1 MHKHKHFSDT
11 QHKHFKFSVSDPK
24 ETDLTLVSVE
34 DERTGFIVRTA
45 LPNAGKQTASI
56 MAFAGAR
63 FSRSAMSAH
72 DIFKEVKDSGK
83 NANEKLANIFKN
95 YGHSSVGDMAQLFA
109 YIEQLPICY
118 HIEFFYD
125 TRIGGGQARST
136 RFQNYSDSQPV
147 KFSLF
152 VEDGKEYPE
161 LEKEYVKIYNKA
173 IKYYGEF
180 YEKTLNTYKKYFKP
194 EKGNKSNESALNART
209 LDTARV
215 FLPIAA
221 SDSWAYITSAREW
234 ARMISVMKAD
244 NRKMIQYLGEQLEIL
259 FAPPDEVAVAI
270 EYTPEAPDLI
280 RHTNANHDLEK
291 SLDKIYS
298 LVSEK
303 ISIANKDKFAK
314 EFDQK
319 IDVLSNNFSS
329 AEIALFQV
337 LLTYHPNMT
346 AEEFIN
352 FLEKLSISEKRKIS
366 GLMFGGFTHHSQL
379 GRQAELSSY
388 SYKISA
394 SISELKD
401 LNRHRAWAKF
411 APIWETNNMGEIIND
426 GYVLPL
432 YLQVDAFSDLKKE
445 YKKILE
451 GYYKLVRKF
460 YEKLPDGINKRVV
473 IGLLP
478 QSHRIDYYMH
488 ASPKEISF
496 MTRLRIRPGGHI
508 NYRMLAYMIGRETA
522 GIGPL
527 LSGLGFKKSEKPD
540 PASREEFFDRS

>member
-1 MHKHKHFSDT
+1 MYK
-11 QHKHFKFSVSDPK
+11 HKHFKFSVSDPE

-95 YGHSSVGDMAQLFA
+95 YGHSSVGDMAQIFT
-109 YIEQLPICY
+109 YIENAPINY

-136 RFQNYSDSQPV
+136 RYQNYSESSPV

-152 VEDGKEYPE
+152 IEDGKEYPE
-161 LEKEYVKIYNKA
+161 LEKEYTKIYNKA
-173 IKYYGEF
+173 IEHYGAF
-180 YEKTLNTYKKYFKP
+180 YEKTLKAYTKHYKP
-194 EKGNKSNESALNART
+194 EKDNRGHKGALTART

-234 ARMISVMKAD
+234 ARLISVMKAD
-244 NRKMIQYLGEQLEIL
+244 NRRMVQYLGEQLEIL
-259 FAPPDEVAVAI
+259 FAPPKRVTRAI

-280 RHTNANHDLEK
+280 RHTRANHGLEK
-291 SLDKIYS
+291 SLDKIFA
-298 LVSEK
+298 LVREK
-303 ISIANKDKFAK
+303 LSVANEDKFAK
-314 EFDQK
+314 EFEQE
-319 IDVLSNNFSS
+319 IDVLSNDFSS
-329 AEIALFQV
+329 AEIALLQV
-337 LLTYHPNMT
+337 LLTYHPNLK
-346 AEEFIN
+346 AEEFVEL
-352 FLEKLSISEKRKIS
+352 LENLSPAEKKKIS
-366 GLMFGGFTHHSQL
+366 KLMYKKFNHHSQL

-394 SISELKD
+394 SLSELKD

-411 APIWETNNMGEIIND
+411 APIWETDNVEELLND

-432 YLQVDAFSDLKKE
+432 YLQVDAFSDLKKA
-445 YKKILE
+445 YKRSLKS
-451 GYYKLVRKF
+451 YYKLVREF
-460 YEKLPDGINKRVV
+460 YEKLPVGINKRLI

-488 ASPKEISF
+488 GSPKEISF
-496 MTRLRIRPGGHI
+496 MTKLRIRPGGHI
-508 NYRMLAYMIGRETA
+508 NYRMLAYMLGQETA
-522 GIGPL
+522 EIEPL